1 MHGPLRQ
8 TGQVKSMKKVY
19 VRSNGCIDNLL
30 DGKSFKKY
38 FEENGWQIVQSP
50 ADADMILVNTC
61 AFDKA
66 HEDIS
71 VSDIED
77 LKKYTQAE
85 LVVTGC
91 LPKINKERLDNVFDG
106 VSFGPKDRSRIKDII
121 HSDKDITW
129 KSEHT
134 ISDEDITQLPHR
146 KIVHQVTKLKSMS
159 GPLGKYILPNF
170 EIGEVT
176 GDHETFFLVLGEGCL
191 ANCSYCAIKKAKGSL
206 KSKPMEAVIADFK
219 SGLAQGFKRFIL
231 TADDTG
237 AYGQDFGKD
246 LPTLIEQLL
255 SIEGDY
261 KLNIY
266 HLEPNWLIKYLDY
279 FKRVFNTTKID
290 VIFSPIQSGSDRIL
304 KAMRRP
310 YTVGDYI
317 RCMQELRSE
326 LPALKIWNQFIVG
339 FPGETEEDFD
349 QSLRVLDK
357 VTFNLVQAFEYS
369 DRPGT
374 AASAMDNHVPD
385 VIMKQR
391 MRRIN
396 RKIFLKVN
404 LKKLKPIGRSSQ
416 AATRKA

>member
-1 MHGPLRQ
+1 
-8 TGQVKSMKKVY
+8 MKKVY
-19 VRSNGCIDNLL
+19 VRSNGCIVNLL

-38 FEENGWQIVQSP
+38 FEENGWQIVHSP
-50 ADADMILVNTC
+50 AEADLILVNTC

-71 VSDIED
+71 VGDIED
-77 LKKYTQAE
+77 LKKYTQAQ

-91 LPKINKERLDNVFDG
+91 LPKINKDRLGDVFDG
-106 VSFGPKDRSRIKDII
+106 VSFGPKERDRIKDII
-121 HSDKDITW
+121 HSDKEIKW
-129 KSEHT
+129 KDEHT

-146 KIVHQVTKLKSMS
+146 KIVHKVTKLKSMS
-159 GPLGKYILPNF
+159 GKFGKYILPNF
-170 EIGEVT
+170 EIGDVT
-176 GDHETFFLVLGEGCL
+176 GDQETFFLVLGEGCL
-191 ANCSYCAIKKAKGSL
+191 ANCSYCAIKQAKGNL
-206 KSKPMEAVIADFK
+206 KSKPVDDVIEDFK
-219 SGLAQGFKRFIL
+219 QGLAQGFKRFIL

-246 LPTLIEQLL
+246 LPTLIEHLL
-255 SIEGDY
+255 RIEGDY
-261 KLNIY
+261 RLNIY

-310 YTVGDYI
+310 YRATDYI
-317 RCMQELRSE
+317 RCMQELRAE

-339 FPGETEEDFD
+339 FPGETEEDFEE
-349 QSLRVLDK
+349 SLRVLDQ
-357 VTFNLVQAFEYS
+357 VSFNLVQAFEYS

-374 AASAMDNHVPD
+374 AASAMDNHVPNE
-385 VIMKQR
+385 VVKKRLRR
-391 MRRIN
+391 MN

-404 LKKLKPIGRSSQ
+404 LKKLKPIGK
-416 AATRKA
+416 ATQEA